1 MFPAIKVVL
10 CYIQAKTMLWQCG
23 ETLENS
29 PQISYRNWMT
39 GQIKKRQ
46 EGVKYFIF
54 KILHEDKHVVN

>member
-10 CYIQAKTMLWQCG
+10 RYIQAKTMLCLCG

-46 EGVKYFIF
+46 EGVKYFIL
-54 KILHEDKHVVN
+54 KILHKDKHAVN